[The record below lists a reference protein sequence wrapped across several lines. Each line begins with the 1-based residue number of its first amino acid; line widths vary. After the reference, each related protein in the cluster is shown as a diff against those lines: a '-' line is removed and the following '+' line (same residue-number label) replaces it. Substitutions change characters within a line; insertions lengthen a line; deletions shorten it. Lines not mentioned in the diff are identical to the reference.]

1 MSSPVGA
8 SDAWR
13 AMPPDAARPPR
24 WLLPALLLGFA
35 AVLFFR
41 LGDAPV
47 HRTAEVRV
55 DRVSRH
61 MLESGD
67 WLVPRLGE
75 KVRLQKP
82 PLYYWLAAAVE
93 GAAGGAATVW
103 LRTPSALCALLLLL
117 VAWGWGRWVGGEG
130 HGLLAALLLVGLIGV
145 AEFGRLGVAETLLAA
160 SSSAALLAY
169 EHARATGSRRA
180 LGACLLCLAAAV
192 LAKATPVLLTVA
204 LPIALDLLLQGR
216 LRGALGR
223 RTLGLVALTL
233 VPALLWYVAVI
244 ATVPGAWDDIVSF
257 ALLPFGVRLPEAA
270 GNASHV
276 RPVWYHVEALATMGL
291 PLLAL
296 LPLLVARAW
305 RTRGWRDAPR
315 LRFAALAVAAPLLGF
330 SLIPEKQDHYLLPLM
345 PAWAVLLADALLD
358 ACARTAAGA
367 RGLRV
372 ASAVTAALLLLA
384 ACVFALALR
393 WGFEVSWPAALGLVA
408 AVGLAAAVVLA
419 AGWGGHALPWAAGLA
434 GATLLLMLVWF
445 STFDIVKQRLE
456 AGVATEAELAHWH
469 AVREAH
475 PVFGRSLPEPDPPDD
490 SPN

>member
-1 MSSPVGA
+1 MVSPISA
-8 SDAWR
+8 SVEPSE
-13 AMPPDAARPPR
+13 PPDAARFPR
-24 WLLPALLLGFA
+24 WLLPVLLLGFA
-35 AVLFFR
+35 AVLFVR

-82 PLYYWLAAAVE
+82 PLYYWMATAVE
-93 GAAGGAATVW
+93 SAAGEAANVW
-103 LRTPSALCALLLLL
+103 LRTPAALSALGLLL
-117 VAWGWGRWVGGEG
+117 VAWGWGRWVGGARQ
-130 HGLLAALLLVGLIGV
+130 GLLAALLLVGLVGV

-180 LGACLLCLAAAV
+180 LWACLIALAAAV

-204 LPIALDLLLQGR
+204 LPIALDLALLRR
-216 LRGALGR
+216 LKPALNR
-223 RTLGLVALTL
+223 RTLGLAALTL

-244 ATVPGAWDDIVSF
+244 ATVPGAWDSIVSF

-276 RPVWYHVEALATMGL
+276 RPVWYHVVALVTMGL

-296 LPLLVARAW
+296 LPLVVARAW

-330 SLIPEKQDHYLLPLM
+330 SLIPEKQDHYLLPIM

-358 ACARTAAGA
+358 ACARAAAGA

-372 ASAVTAALLLLA
+372 ASLVTAALLLVA
-384 ACVFALALR
+384 AGAFALALR
-393 WGFEVSWPAALGLVA
+393 WGFDLSWPLALGLVA
-408 AVGLAAAVVLA
+408 AVGLAAAVVLES
-419 AGWGGHALPWAAGLA
+419 GWRGRALPWAAGLA

-445 STFDIVKQRLE
+445 ATFDVVKQRLE

-469 AVREAH
+469 AVRDAH

-490 SPN
+490 ADN

>member
-1 MSSPVGA
+1 MASPVGA
-8 SDAWR
+8 SVAQR
-13 AMPPDAARPPR
+13 EPQPAEARPAR

-47 HRTAEVRV
+47 HRSNEVRV

-82 PLYYWLAAAVE
+82 PLYYWLATSAE
-93 GAAGGAATVW
+93 SAAGGAANAW
-103 LRTPSALCALLLLL
+103 LRAPSALCALLLLL
-117 VAWGWGRWVGGEG
+117 VAWGWGRWVGGERQ
-130 HGLLAALLLVGLIGV
+130 GLLAGLLLVGLVGV

-180 LGACLLCLAAAV
+180 LWACLLCLALAV

-204 LPIALDLLLQGR
+204 LPIALDLALQRR
-216 LRGALGR
+216 LRGALNA
-223 RTLGLVALTL
+223 RTLGLVALTV

-244 ATVPGAWDDIVSF
+244 ATVPGAWDQIVSF

-276 RPVWYHVEALATMGL
+276 RPVWYHVVSLVTMGL

-296 LPLLVARAW
+296 LPLVVARAW

-315 LRFAALAVAAPLLGF
+315 LRFAALAVGAPLLGF

-345 PAWAVLLADALLD
+345 PAWAVLLADALVD
-358 ACARTAAGA
+358 ACERAAAGA
-367 RGLRV
+367 RGLRI
-372 ASAVTAALLLLA
+372 ASLVTAALLLVTA
-384 ACVFALALR
+384 GAFALALR
-393 WGFEVSWPAALGLVA
+393 WGFDVSWPAALALVA
-408 AVGLAAAVVLA
+408 AVGLGAAVVLA
-419 AGWGGHALPWAAGLA
+419 SGWRGRALPWAAGIA

-445 STFDIVKQRLE
+445 STFDVVKQRLE

-475 PVFGRSLPEPDPPDD
+475 PMLGRSLPEPDPPDD